1 VERGDGMDAVRESAP
16 SGDTICG
23 GASYEAPRLRVLG
36 SLRELTRED
45 VPAYSGRELGPSSIS
60 D

>member
-1 VERGDGMDAVRESAP
+1 MDAASESAP
-16 SGDTICG
+16 SAETTSG
-23 GASYEAPRLRVLG
+23 GAGYEAPRLRVLG

-45 VPAYSGRELGPSSIS
+45 VPAYSGRELGPSVLS